1 MTSAKVLEQYL
12 TEEQRL
18 AVLDSHRDILC
29 LACAGSGKSRTLAFR
44 IAYLVANMDIG
55 IRF

>member
-29 LACAGSGKSRTLAFR
+29 LARRRCK
-44 IAYLVANMDIG
+44 
-55 IRF
+55 